1 MASASETR
9 PSRYRRLRKASDLS
23 NVTTASP
30 IFKRVR
36 PRHSP
41 ALQILDLFHDL
52 FVGFFHD
59 LSDQIAIESI
69 TSSFFQNRGS
79 ITLQSRQRFY
89 FILDCRPTKL
99 WNTSVVVNRLH

>member
-99 WNTSVVVNRLH
+99 WNTILVLL